1 MVMALCSPDDSAPL
15 PSSPS
20 DISGSAD
27 RLDLWRQHINTTL
40 AAHSAYT
47 LQSHLALQDFY
58 ASQERALALT
68 LFPPAVVDSPAA
80 EAIVKDEA
88 TEPLDDEPETVTD
101 ADDAAEAIAPD
112 KDTEPQDDAE
122 PEAVTDADDTAEAI
136 ATDETAEPQDNAE
149 PEAVTD
155 ADDTAEAI
163 ATDQAAEP
171 QDDAEPEAVTDAD
184 DTAEAIAPDEATEP
198 QDDAEPEA
206 GTDADDTAEAVATD
220 ETAEPQDDNQPE
232 AVTDADDTAEAIAE
246 DQAAE
251 PVPPAERLFQQ
262 PLPLT
267 GPLPPLAD
275 CFEQAVSLLSTGVAA
290 DAPLSRFR
298 LRAALHGDLPAQQTN
313 EPPVLRLDMRASA
326 SDSPDVHVFAGGIT
340 GLNGFACSCLPL
352 TLEYSS
358 TPSASPSAPPPEEND
373 RPLFGQAALA
383 ALWNGDAFGFLGEGF
398 EDMAAHRQTPR
409 PSAQPEPSLARIDHW
424 DPEGGPWQAGCLR
437 AFGRTAEQAQS
448 LSPFAVFATALDLH
462 SIALVVCGLTRQRD
476 GWTLAPLPQHPFTL
490 AGSPAPLPAGDAVR
504 YQLTLRE
511 RAARHVRADVQ
522 AWVGERE
529 VLHLTDFALTLRPP
543 VVKTGPESEAESG
556 PDAIPGNAP
565 NVHGVVQDQTAL
577 LAAACGPLAAAVGK
591 AGDTLDRL
599 GLRGPRLPAP
609 PFLFLSHA
617 SMASLTPQG
626 RGSEALFLSPSDSTR
641 WCYQLDPIGIG
652 DTVAMMETLYQA
664 AGYTALW
671 LDLPTR
677 PPQDT
682 CGRLLSFEMT
692 PLHRPDLDGPP
703 VEVSVRL
710 AGVTRMGSTSLMET
724 ALCARQQDRVLV
736 NARGIIGFMEA
747 ARLSQPARPIA
758 RPALSHDDSA
768 ILGPLPEG
776 RRLPLV
782 EGDRLP
788 VLDRL
793 RLADPTGGP
802 QQLGRFVA
810 DLHNDPYHWLY
821 AAHFHNDPVLP
832 GSVMV
837 ASLQRLLTVAA
848 AEKGLSLSEQSRV
861 FDGRLSG
868 QFRGQILPSTAQV
881 RLCLDIT
888 TSQNGDDG
896 SLTLKAQ
903 GRVWADGSAIGQ
915 INGLSLSGLRPTR
928 QPASSGGDHSGA

>member
-1 MVMALCSPDDSAPL
+1 MALCSPDDSAPL

-20 DISGSAD
+20 DISGPAD

-58 ASQERALALT
+58 ASQERALALALTLT
-68 LFPPAVVDSPAA
+68 LFPPAVVDSPA
-80 EAIVKDEA
+80 
-88 TEPLDDEPETVTD
+88 
-101 ADDAAEAIAPD
+101 
-112 KDTEPQDDAE
+112 
-122 PEAVTDADDTAEAI
+122 
-136 ATDETAEPQDNAE
+136 
-149 PEAVTD
+149 
-155 ADDTAEAI
+155 
-163 ATDQAAEP
+163 
-171 QDDAEPEAVTDAD
+171 
-184 DTAEAIAPDEATEP
+184 AEAIAPDEATEP

-206 GTDADDTAEAVATD
+206 VTDTDDTAEAIATDQAAEPQDDNEPEAVTDADDTAEAVAPDQAAEPQDDNQPEAVTD
-220 ETAEPQDDNQPE
+220 ADDTAEAVAPDQAAEPQDDHQPEAVTDADDTAEAVAPEQAAEPQDDNQPE

-251 PVPPAERLFQQ
+251 PVPAAERLFQQ

-275 CFEQAVSLLSTGVAA
+275 CLEQAVGLLSTAVAA
-290 DAPLSRFR
+290 DSPLSRFH
-298 LRAALHGDLPAQQTN
+298 LRAALHGDLPAQRTN

-352 TLEYSS
+352 TLEYPS

-424 DPEGGPWQAGCLR
+424 DPQGGPWQAGCLR

-476 GWTLAPLPQHPFTL
+476 GWTIAPLPQHPFAL

-504 YQLTLRE
+504 YQLTIRE
-511 RAARHVRADVQ
+511 RAARHARADVQ
-522 AWVGERE
+522 AWVGEHE

-543 VVKTGPESEAESG
+543 VVESEPESG
-556 PDAIPGNAP
+556 PDAISGNAAP
-565 NVHGVVQDQTAL
+565 GKIANVHGVVQDQTAL

-591 AGDTLDRL
+591 TGDALDRL

-609 PFLFLSHA
+609 PFLFLSQA

-652 DTVAMMETLYQA
+652 DTVAMMETVYQA

-710 AGVTRMGSTSLMET
+710 AGITRMGSTSLIET
-724 ALCARQQDRVLV
+724 ALCARQQDRVLA

-747 ARLSQPARPIA
+747 ARLSQPARPVA

-810 DLHNDPYHWLY
+810 DLDNDPYHWLY

-848 AEKGLSLSEQSRV
+848 AEKGLSLSEQSQV
-861 FDGRLSG
+861 FGGRLSG

-888 TSQNGDDG
+888 ASQNGDDG

-903 GRVWADGSAIGQ
+903 GRVWADGSAIAQ
-915 INGLSLSGLRPTR
+915 INGLGLSGLRPTR
-928 QPASSGGDHSGA
+928 QPTSSGGDHSGA